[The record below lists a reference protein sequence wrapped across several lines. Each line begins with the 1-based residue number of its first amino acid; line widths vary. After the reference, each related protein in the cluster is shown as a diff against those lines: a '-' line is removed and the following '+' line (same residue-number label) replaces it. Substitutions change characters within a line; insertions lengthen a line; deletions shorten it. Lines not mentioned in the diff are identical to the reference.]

1 MTSTNDNADEF
12 WGAQR
17 DWTDSHPRQR
27 ITGRTAL
34 SRRLKTGV
42 QSVFDAGAS
51 ASRAHGETGAA
62 PVVGA
67 VSHVAGDLDFDLTPE
82 PNPVP
87 RTGDGLSIG
96 ELAQPYEANVHAATQ
111 PVPRVSVGVVTP
123 PANHFLDLDEPEVV
137 ADPAPSVTDDY
148 SGLTVD
154 TAPWDD
160 DWDPAAPAA
169 PVDTRRGAVDPLVAK
184 LGVLAVVLT
193 LVAGIFVSTRG
204 GGADDSISTAE
215 SATTLAAD
223 ASSNPKTQASGGNKK
238 ANRGNKSDAGGAVS
252 ADASTDQ
259 SAQDAEQAAPAE
271 TRAAEV
277 ECGAEYEVVQG
288 DYWLRLAD
296 GSGVSLSNLLSAN
309 GAGTDTPLYPGSM
322 ICLPEGAATP
332 PPPAPSTAAPAPET
346 ESASESTSSSKN
358 SSSSKGS
365 TDSGSASTKAPK
377 APAATAPATTAPPTT
392 KAPATTT
399 PPTTAAPASASEVER
414 IIREIF
420 PARQHEKALA
430 VAWRES
436 NHRPEV
442 DNGWCCY
449 GLFQIYYTVHQ
460 DWLRGFGVNQASDLY
475 DARTNTIVAYE
486 LYRQA
491 GGWGP
496 WGG

>member
-12 WGAQR
+12 WGAER

-51 ASRAHGETGAA
+51 ASRAHGETGAT
-62 PVVGA
+62 PVVGS

-87 RTGDGLSIG
+87 RTGNGLSIG
-96 ELAQPYEANVHAATQ
+96 ELAQPSEANVHEATQ
-111 PVPRVSVGVVTP
+111 PVPRVSVGLVTP
-123 PANHFLDLDEPEVV
+123 PANHSLDLDEPEVV

-160 DWDPAAPAA
+160 DWDPAG

-215 SATTLAAD
+215 SASTLAAD
-223 ASSNPKTQASGGNKK
+223 ASSNSKTQASGGNKK
-238 ANRGNKSDAGGAVS
+238 ANQGNRSDAGGAVA

-259 SAQDAEQAAPAE
+259 SAQVAEQAAPAE
-271 TRAAEV
+271 TQAAEV

-296 GSGVSLSNLLSAN
+296 GSGVSLNKLLSAN
-309 GAGTDTPLYPGSM
+309 GAGTDTPLYPGST

-332 PPPAPSTAAPAPET
+332 PPPPAPSTAAPTQET
-346 ESASESTSSSKN
+346 ESASES
-358 SSSSKGS
+358 
-365 TDSGSASTKAPK
+365 AS
-377 APAATAPATTAPPTT
+377 
-392 KAPATTT
+392 
-399 PPTTAAPASASEVER
+399 
-414 IIREIF
+414 
-420 PARQHEKALA
+420 
-430 VAWRES
+430 
-436 NHRPEV
+436 
-442 DNGWCCY
+442 
-449 GLFQIYYTVHQ
+449 
-460 DWLRGFGVNQASDLY
+460 
-475 DARTNTIVAYE
+475 
-486 LYRQA
+486 
-491 GGWGP
+491 
-496 WGG
+496 